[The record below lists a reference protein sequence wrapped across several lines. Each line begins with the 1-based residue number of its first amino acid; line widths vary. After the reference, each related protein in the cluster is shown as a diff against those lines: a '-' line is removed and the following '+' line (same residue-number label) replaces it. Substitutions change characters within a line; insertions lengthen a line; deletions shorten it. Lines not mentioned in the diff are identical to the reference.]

1 MNTFL
6 ACIAGIIGVVEGE
19 QGEKRRPDVVPPF
32 TFIKHFVAGLEIKKK
47 IQPPFCDWLRKSSR
61 KFTNFNRKTN

>member
-32 TFIKHFVAGLEIKKK
+32 TFIKHFVGLVLSS
-47 IQPPFCDWLRKSSR
+47 PSKSDVFVFLWFLFGGSLQVILLS
-61 KFTNFNRKTN
+61 T